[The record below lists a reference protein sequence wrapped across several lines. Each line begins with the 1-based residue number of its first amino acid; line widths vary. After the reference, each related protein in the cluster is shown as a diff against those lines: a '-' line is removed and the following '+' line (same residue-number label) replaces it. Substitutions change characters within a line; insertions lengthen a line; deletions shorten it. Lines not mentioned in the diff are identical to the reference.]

1 MTLEEKIAM
10 ANQVRSRDRFGPVS
24 PEELAALP
32 STETELWIETAN
44 GCEIHVFE
52 ERPDTLPP
60 KAALLLNFH
69 GGGFIKERTDR
80 DRRYCC
86 TLMERL
92 NCLVWDV
99 DYCLAPEKAFP
110 AAVHESYGIAEYA
123 FDHAEELGVDPEKII
138 LAGHSAGGN
147 LVAAA
152 CIQNAE
158 THKLRPCCVLM
169 EYFPVDNTVNPIDR
183 LSPELKQDSFWVKRS
198 ATEKLYT
205 DFYVGDADPAQP
217 LCSPIKAG
225 EAALS
230 TFPDCLILSAGEDS
244 LRDDTEAFAL
254 RLIKAGVC
262 VTAQRIPEAMHGFT
276 TNRTPGWERALDA
289 HCKFF
294 REHL

>member
-32 STETELWIETAN
+32 GTETELWIETAN

>member
-24 PEELAALP
+24 PEDLAALP
-32 STETELWIETAN
+32 GTETELWIETAN